1 MVKQVMLAVAGAG
14 KTYNIC
20 NSLNQER
27 KNLILAFT
35 HENIHNINK
44 ELIKKFGKVPELTN
58 VMTYDA
64 FLYRYIL
71 CPFEPTILKWFDKKN
86 FIKKGITTK
95 RPPDRTKVVK
105 GRRVPNRAYRKKEEF
120 EHYEVNGRYYCDTLA
135 ELILYVKEDKH
146 KLVAKVADCINMFYD
161 QVCIDEFQDF
171 RAYDFDFIVS
181 LAQKLNNVLLVGDYY
196 QHSVSGD
203 NNSGKPFNK
212 MEMQAFVEYLEK
224 NKLTVDTTT
233 LCKTR
238 RCPKAICNFVEDKLG
253 IEFGCDNKHI
263 GNIYWL
269 DESNVREIFN
279 NDAVVKLVWNSAKK
293 YSFNAVN
300 WSYSKGDTYDA
311 VCVILTDKVDNLQND
326 AFDVSALKEITK
338 NKLYV
343 AITRT
348 KGDLYLVKKE
358 VFDKVKEDYL
368 L

>member
-1 MVKQVMLAVAGAG
+1 MAKQVMLAVAGAG
-14 KTYNIC
+14 KTYTIC
-20 NSLNQER
+20 NGLNPKN

-44 ELIKKFGKVPELTN
+44 ELNKCFGKIPELTN

-71 CPFEPTILKWFDKKN
+71 CPFEPTILKYFDKMD
-86 FIKKGITTK
+86 FTKKGITTK
-95 RPPDRTKVVK
+95 RPPDRTLIVK
-105 GRRVPNRAYRKKEEF
+105 GKRVPNKAYKKKEEF
-120 EHYEVNGRYYCDTLA
+120 EHYELNGRYYCDTLA

-181 LAQKLNNVLLVGDYY
+181 LVQKLNNVLLVGDYY

-203 NNSGKPFNK
+203 NNSGKPFDK
-212 MEMQAFVEYLEK
+212 MDVHTFVGYLEK
-224 NKLTVDTTT
+224 RKLTVDTTT
-233 LCKTR
+233 LNKSR
-238 RCPKAICNFVEDKLG
+238 RCPEKICDFVEKKLG
-253 IEFGCDNKHI
+253 IEFGCNNKHEGSI
-263 GNIYWL
+263 CWL
-269 DESNVREIFN
+269 NESNVQEVLE
-279 NDAVVKLVWNSAKK
+279 NDAIVKLVWNNAKK

-311 VCVILTDKVDNLQND
+311 VCVVLTDKVTGLENEDFN
-326 AFDVSALKEITK
+326 VGMIKEITK

-348 KGDLYLVKKE
+348 KGDLYFVRKE
-358 VFDKVKEDYL
+358 VFDKVKESYL
-368 L
+368 S

>member
-1 MVKQVMLAVAGAG
+1 MAKQVMLAVTGAG
-14 KTYNIC
+14 KTYTIC
-20 NSLNQER
+20 NSLNPDK

-44 ELIKKFGKVPELTN
+44 ELIDNFGKIPELTN

-71 CPFEPTILKWFDKKN
+71 CPFEPTILKCFDKTD
-86 FIKKGITTK
+86 FVKKGITTK
-95 RPPDRTKVVK
+95 RPPNRTLLVK
-105 GRRVPNRAYRKKEEF
+105 GKRVSNWAYKKKEEF
-120 EHYEVNGRYYCDTLA
+120 EHYELNGRYYCDTLA

-146 KLVAKVADCINMFYD
+146 KLIAKVADCINMFYD

-203 NNSGKPFNK
+203 NNSGKPFDK
-212 MEMQAFVEYLEK
+212 MDMQAFVEYLEK
-224 NKLTVDTTT
+224 SKLIVDTTT
-233 LCKTR
+233 LCRTR
-238 RCPKAICNFVEDKLG
+238 RCPKVICDFVKDKLG
-253 IEFGCDNKHI
+253 IEFGCNNEHI
-263 GNIYWL
+263 GNICWL
-269 DESNVREIFN
+269 DESNVHEVLN
-279 NDAVVKLVWNSAKK
+279 NDAIVKLVWNSAKK

-311 VCVILTDKVDNLQND
+311 VCVILTDNVADLQND
-326 AFDVSALKEITK
+326 SFNVSMLKEITK

-348 KGDLYLVKKE
+348 KGDLYFVKKE
-358 VFDKVKEDYL
+358 VFDKFKKQYL
-368 L
+368 Q